1 MKLYKTQANSLEIET
16 IEVESC
22 TDKSYWVN
30 GMRKTRT
37 SRGNTLWKT
46 KEAARGCL
54 IYRVER
60 KIELNIEVLRA
71 LYKDLQDIG

>member
-1 MKLYKTQANSLEIET
+1 
-16 IEVESC
+16 
-22 TDKSYWVN
+22 
-30 GMRKTRT
+30 MRKTRT

-71 LYKDLQDIG
+71 LYKDLQDIS